1 MGSFVGKADVRL
13 QSTSLESLFFGGMWR
28 HWVVFKGFCVF
39 FPEEMAMMCLSGG
52 LYEWRLGLLYLSHE
66 YFCLR
71 AERPQHRKHIRQAS
85 PKSHPPSLPL
95 SLWFLASF
103 TPSLSVC
110 LLSWELYIQAVML
123 LGLLPEPPWH
133 TPLKTPKVIEMQHFL
148 SSLRGWP
155 LTLAQNRLFSTLMHP
170 CF

>member
-1 MGSFVGKADVRL
+1 MLLVKRVSD
-13 QSTSLESLFFGGMWR
+13 
-28 HWVVFKGFCVF
+28 FKVHLWKV
-39 FPEEMAMMCLSGG
+39 CLSEACEGT
-52 LYEWRLGLLYLSHE
+52 EWFARASGFSSRGNGHDVSFRWLVRVAVRSSLSLPWVFLLASRDTENILD
-66 YFCLR
+66 
-71 AERPQHRKHIRQAS
+71 RQV
-85 PKSHPPSLPL
+85 PKVPPSPSLPL

-148 SSLRGWP
+148 SSPRGWP
-155 LTLAQNRLFSTLMHP
+155 LTLAQNWLFSTLMHP